1 MKTKFTEL
9 TGVKYPIMSGGMMW
23 VSTKEL
29 VSAVANAGGFGVMTG
44 LSFGTPE
51 LMVEEI
57 RKLKDL
63 TDKPFGINITFLPT
77 LKPVPY
83 ADFVDAALAEGI
95 TIFETAGRSPED
107 VMPALKKA
115 GAKVIHKCTSLKHAL
130 KAQKLGVDMISVDGF
145 ECAGHPGEDDV
156 TSLVLLP
163 IVAAALDIPVIA
175 SGGFGDG
182 RGLVAAMALGAEGIN
197 MGTRFLATKEAP
209 VHEKIKNN
217 LVNSSEKD
225 TKLILRTLKNT
236 ARVLSNKTS
245 SLVVDMEAEGKG
257 IMELAPH
264 LSGLKGKEA
273 LETGDLENAILTA
286 GQVTGLINDIPSV
299 ADLLETIVADAKR
312 IINNRL
318 PSMV

>member
-209 VHEKIKNN
+209 VHENIKNN

>member
-236 ARVLSNKTS
+236 ARVLNNKTS

>member
-209 VHEKIKNN
+209 VHENIKNN

-236 ARVLSNKTS
+236 ARVLNNKTS

-286 GQVTGLINDIPSV
+286 GQVTGLIHDIPSV

>member
-51 LMVEEI
+51 LMAEEI

-83 ADFVDAALAEGI
+83 SDFVDAALAEGI

-107 VMPALKKA
+107 VMPALKA
-115 GAKVIHKCTSLKHAL
+115 ANAKVIHKCTSLKHAL
-130 KAQKLGVDMISVDGF
+130 KAQKLGVDMVSVDGF

-209 VHEKIKNN
+209 VHENIKNN

-236 ARVLSNKTS
+236 ARVLNNKTS

-286 GQVTGLINDIPSV
+286 GQVTGLIHDIPSV

>member
-9 TGVKYPIMSGGMMW
+9 TGVKYPVMSGGMMW

-44 LSFGTPE
+44 LSFGTPD
-51 LMVEEI
+51 LMVDEI
-57 RKLKDL
+57 RKLRKM
-63 TDKPFGINITFLPT
+63 TDNPFGINITFLPT

-83 ADFVDAALAEGI
+83 GDFVDAALAEGI
-95 TIFETAGRSPED
+95 RIFETAGRSPED
-107 VMPALKKA
+107 VMPALKA
-115 GAKVIHKCTSLKHAL
+115 ANAKVIHKCTSLKHAL
-130 KAQKLGVDMISVDGF
+130 KAQALGVDMVSVDGF

-163 IVAAALDIPVIA
+163 IVAEALDIPVIA

-209 VHEKIKNN
+209 VHENIKNN
-217 LVNSSEKD
+217 LVNTSEKD

-245 SLVVDMEAEGKG
+245 NLVVSMEAEGKG
-257 IMELAPH
+257 IMDLAPH
-264 LSGLKGKEA
+264 LSGLKGKVA

-286 GQVTGLINDIPSV
+286 GQVAGLIHDIPSV
-299 ADLLETIVADAKR
+299 QELIETIVADAKR